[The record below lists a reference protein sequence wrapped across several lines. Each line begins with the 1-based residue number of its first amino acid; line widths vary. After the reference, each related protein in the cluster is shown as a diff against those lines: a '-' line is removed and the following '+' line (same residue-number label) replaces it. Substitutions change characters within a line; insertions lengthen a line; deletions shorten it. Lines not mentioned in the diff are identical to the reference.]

1 MVRGDILG
9 ALKSGLIRGETL
21 KRAMMNLY
29 NAGYKKNEIEE
40 AAATLQQ
47 IIQQTPVAQAKP
59 LQPIPQRLPQPIQKP
74 VSQQQPIAKP
84 QPKTI
89 QRVSDYGQTSNK
101 LQPNFETPK
110 SNIQI
115 KPLQPIQQSIQPNF
129 EKPKSNIKIILIIF
143 SLIILIG
150 ILVGSLL
157 FSSELIEILN
167 NAFN

>member
-1 MVRGDILG
+1 MVRDDILG

-21 KRAMMNLY
+21 KKAMMTLY

-40 AAATLQQ
+40 SATALQQ
-47 IIQQTPVAQAKP
+47 IIQQTPVAQTKISQLIQRPA
-59 LQPIPQRLPQPIQKP
+59 PQQRP
-74 VSQQQPIAKP
+74 VAKP